1 MLKHK
6 DAFHG
11 SDLEKIES
19 IYGIK
24 RESIVSFSSNV
35 NPLGISYKLKNTL
48 AHRLDAITTY
58 PERDYTKLR
67 ECISNYTHAQVDNI
81 IVGNG
86 TSELISLFIQTQHPK
101 KALILGPTYS
111 EYEREISLSGGIS
124 KYYPL
129 DEEHDFELD
138 VNAFC
143 SSLNDSIDLLVLCSP
158 NNPTSNAITRKQM
171 RKILDTCMK
180 HGIFVMVDE
189 TYVEFADNEQD
200 ISCIKLTN
208 CYTNLIILRG
218 TSKFF
223 AAPGL
228 RLGYAITGNRDVL
241 KAINTRKN
249 PWSINSL
256 AEIAG
261 QLMFQD
267 EEYIQQTKEL
277 ISSERQRV
285 YRELSTWGNVKVYKP
300 SGNFML
306 MKILKEDVTSDML
319 FEHCIKQSLMIR
331 DCSSFPFLD
340 NSFVRFCFMSPE
352 DNDRLLQAF
361 AELLK

>member
-11 SDLEKIES
+11 SDLEKIEAY
-19 IYGIK
+19 YGIK
-24 RESIVSFSSNV
+24 KEEIVSFSSNV

-67 ECISNYTHAQVDNI
+67 QCISNYTHAQVDNI

-277 ISSERQRV
+277 ISSERQRI
-285 YRELSTWGNVKVYKP
+285 YQELSTWENVKVYKP

-319 FEHCIKQSLMIR
+319 FEHCIKQKLMIR

-340 NSFVRFCFMSPE
+340 NSFVRFCFMNPE

-361 AELLK
+361 GELLK

>member
-11 SDLEKIES
+11 SDLEKIEAY
-19 IYGIK
+19 YGIK
-24 RESIVSFSSNV
+24 KEEIVSFSSNV

-58 PERDYTKLR
+58 PERDYSKLR
-67 ECISNYTHAQVDNI
+67 QCISNYTNAQVDNI

-111 EYEREISLSGGIS
+111 EYEREIGLSGGVS

-129 DEEHDFELD
+129 DEEHDFVLD
-138 VNAFC
+138 VDAFC

-189 TYVEFADNEQD
+189 TYAEFADNEQD

-267 EEYIQQTKEL
+267 EEYIKQTKEL
-277 ISSERQRV
+277 ISSERNRL
-285 YRELSTWGNVKVYKP
+285 YKELSSWDSVKVYKP

-306 MKILKEDVTSDML
+306 MKILKEDVTSDLL
-319 FEHCIKQSLMIR
+319 FEHCIKQKLMIR

-340 NSFVRFCFMSPE
+340 NSFVRFCFMKPE
-352 DNDRLLQAF
+352 DNDRLLHAF
-361 AELLK
+361 SELLH

>member
-11 SDLEKIES
+11 SDLEKIEAY
-19 IYGIK
+19 YGIK
-24 RESIVSFSSNV
+24 KEAIISFSSNV

-67 ECISNYTHAQVDNI
+67 ECISAYTHAQIEHI

-86 TSELISLFIQTQHPK
+86 TSELISLFIQTQRPK

-111 EYEREISLSGGIS
+111 EYEREIGLSGGIS

-129 DEEHDFELD
+129 DEENDFELD
-138 VNAFC
+138 VDSFCNA
-143 SSLNDSIDLLVLCSP
+143 LNDSIDLLVLCSP

-228 RLGYAITGNRDVL
+228 RLGYAVTGNRDVL

-267 EEYIQQTKEL
+267 EEYISQTKAL

-285 YRELSTWGNVKVYKP
+285 YEQLSAWENVKVYKP

-340 NSFVRFCFMSPE
+340 NSFVRFCFMNPE
-352 DNDRLLQAF
+352 DNDRLLHAF
-361 AELLK
+361 AELLN

>member
-6 DAFHG
+6 DHFHG
-11 SDLEKIES
+11 SDLEKIEA

-24 RESIVSFSSNV
+24 KEEIVSFSSNV
-35 NPLGISYKLKNTL
+35 NPIGISYKLRNTL

-58 PERDYTKLR
+58 PDREYTKLR
-67 ECISNYTHAQVDNI
+67 ETISQYTNAQLEHI

-111 EYEREISLSGGIS
+111 EYEREIGLAGGIS

-129 DEEHDFELD
+129 DEANNFELD
-138 VNAFC
+138 VTAFC
-143 SSLNDSIDLLVLCSP
+143 DSLNDSIDLLVLCSP
-158 NNPTSNAITRKQM
+158 NNPTSNAIPRKQM
-171 RKILDTCMK
+171 RRILDTCLR

-189 TYVEFADNEQD
+189 TYVEFADNEKD
-200 ISCIKLTN
+200 ITSIPLAN
-208 CYTNLIILRG
+208 FYTNLIILRG

-228 RLGYAITGNRDVL
+228 RLGYAITGNRDVY
-241 KAINTRKN
+241 KSINTRKN
-249 PWSINSL
+249 PWTINSL

-261 QLMFQD
+261 QLMFLD
-267 EEYIQQTKEL
+267 EDYIQQTKTL
-277 ISSERQRV
+277 ISTERDRI
-285 YRELSTWGNVKVYKP
+285 YRELSGWENVKVYKP

-306 MKILKEDVTSDML
+306 MKSLKEDVTSDVL
-319 FEHCIKQSLMIR
+319 FDHCIRQKMMIR

-340 NSFVRFCFMSPE
+340 NSYVRFCFMNPE
-352 DNDRLLQAF
+352 DNDRLLGAF